1 MGRSVI
7 RGGKGKGDRQRA
19 ERVVVAAGNYLQ
31 RGRSIGASGA
41 INYLRYVHYI
51 SLSLSLSP
59 THQARTH
66 THSTHTLSHT
76 HSLYLSHPISL
87 YQLFKVRTYAL
98 CVC

>member
-41 INYLRYVHYI
+41 INYLRYV
-51 SLSLSLSP
+51 
-59 THQARTH
+59 
-66 THSTHTLSHT
+66 
-76 HSLYLSHPISL
+76 
-87 YQLFKVRTYAL
+87 RTY
-98 CVC
+98 CVCADNINVENVC